1 MIYYKHNKTG
11 EVYAYEQ
18 SDLDAVAS
26 IPPLEQ
32 ALQQAQ
38 AALPSDEQDEGYESA
53 KQAVDEAQDA
63 LDAINPVFFKIRDNL
78 ANCTEMTAAEV
89 EEHIN
94 PTPTPEQLE
103 AAARAK
109 RDSLLHEL
117 DAIVSNPLRWAE
129 FTEAE
134 QQALADY
141 RQALLDVPQQEGF
154 PENIEWPENPL
165 GDESHDS

>member
-1 MIYYKHNKTG
+1 MKYYKHNETG
-11 EVYAYEQ
+11 EVFAYEQ
-18 SDLDAVAS
+18 SDIDKVN
-26 IPPLEQ
+26 Q
-32 ALQQAQ
+32 
-38 AALPSDEQDEGYESA
+38 
-53 KQAVDEAQDA
+53 
-63 LDAINPVFFKIRDNL
+63 INAGDTDGIDPVFFKIRDNL
-78 ANCTEMTAAEV
+78 ANCTLMTDEEV

-109 RDSLLHEL
+109 RDGLLREL
-117 DAIVSNPLRWAE
+117 DAVVYNPLRWNE

-154 PENIEWPENPL
+154 PDEIDWPKNPL
-165 GDESHDS
+165 EVEEDD